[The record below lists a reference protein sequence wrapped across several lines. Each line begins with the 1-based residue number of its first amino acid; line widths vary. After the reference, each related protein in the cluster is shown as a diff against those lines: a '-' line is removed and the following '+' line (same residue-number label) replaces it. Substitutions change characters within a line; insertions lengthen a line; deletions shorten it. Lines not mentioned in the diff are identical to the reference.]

1 LRKLLQT
8 FPSNNMAG
16 RGFGIMLFAS
26 ALWCALSSA
35 QPREYIM
42 FIGNPGVG
50 KSTLL
55 NSLFQRHEFDSGP
68 SPGRGMTQQFSMKEL
83 DVEGRIVNIVDSP
96 GLADAETR
104 QNCAEEIEKGLKQGG
119 LYRIIIMV
127 RQQDGRVVE
136 EDKTTLKLI
145 LDALP
150 KIHHNQ
156 FGILVNQVPRKMMK
170 KFGDSTFKTKFVNS
184 LLSGLVRETKYIR
197 MIESDEDLQSESNVW
212 FPPESQGLQQTLLL
226 LKEVEPALIE
236 TEDVEK
242 VHTQAW
248 DKEKDQL
255 INTLKELEANSQLA
269 AEEAA
274 KRQHVIENL
283 QTDMEA
289 NQKEFEEVLRKNQVE
304 LNDLKSRND
313 ELQRQA
319 QSNKGG
325 LGKLLGA
332 ILAPIT
338 GGVSLGVGALLDE
351 M

>member
-1 LRKLLQT
+1 
-8 FPSNNMAG
+8 
-16 RGFGIMLFAS
+16 
-26 ALWCALSSA
+26 
-35 QPREYIM
+35 
-42 FIGNPGVG
+42 
-50 KSTLL
+50 
-55 NSLFQRHEFDSGP
+55 
-68 SPGRGMTQQFSMKEL
+68 
-83 DVEGRIVNIVDSP
+83 
-96 GLADAETR
+96 
-104 QNCAEEIEKGLKQGG
+104 
-119 LYRIIIMV
+119 
-127 RQQDGRVVE
+127 
-136 EDKTTLKLI
+136 
-145 LDALP
+145 
-150 KIHHNQ
+150 
-156 FGILVNQVPRKMMK
+156 
-170 KFGDSTFKTKFVNS
+170 
-184 LLSGLVRETKYIR
+184 

-248 DKEKDQL
+248 DKEKEQL

-289 NQKEFEEVLRKNQVE
+289 NQKEFAEVLRKNQVE

-332 ILAPIT
+332 ILAPFT